1 MQAEDVKII
10 LVLASWSSGSTSVA
24 GYLDKCG
31 AYSCPPHVHT
41 VDERTPNAYEPAEYK
56 QVLGLCIDE
65 NTLEPT
71 PRFNAFEPFFANW
84 IARQRQKAA
93 EGGHG
98 FIVLKHPLQSFVL
111 PAILKLEPDCRIVV
125 VSRPFA
131 KIEATRAR
139 RNWALSYGE
148 TGARKVYGATY
159 TWLHENDYGYLA
171 VPYER
176 LRSETHLRDEMLTY
190 LGVSPTPQQ
199 RAEADAFLK

>member
-1 MQAEDVKII
+1 MKAEDVKII

-41 VDERTPNAYEPAEYK
+41 VDDRTPNAYEPAELK

-65 NTLEPT
+65 DTLEPT
-71 PRFNAFEPFFANW
+71 TRINAFEPFFANW
-84 IARQRQKAA
+84 IAKQRQKAA
-93 EGGHG
+93 EAGHR
-98 FIVLKHPLQSFVL
+98 FIVLKHALQSFLL
-111 PAILKLEPDCRIVV
+111 PAITKIEPHCRIVV

-139 RNWALSYGE
+139 RNWAHSYGE
-148 TGARKVYGATY
+148 VGARKVYGATY
-159 TWLHENDYGYLA
+159 TWLHENNHGYLV

-176 LRSETHLRDEMLTY
+176 LRSEPELRDEMLIY
-190 LGVSPTPQQ
+190 LGLTPTPQQ